1 MFGFRVINQYEQ
13 GIVFRFGRALPGIR
27 QPGLIWIN
35 PFTDRLRKVNMQI
48 IVAAVPGQEAIT
60 RDNVTLKVDAVVYY
74 RVIDPVKAIIN
85 VQNYT
90 YAVSQVAQ
98 TSLRSVI
105 GQSDMDQL
113 LSERDKVN
121 AHLKDVI
128 DAPTEEPWG
137 VRVERV
143 EVKDVSLPESMK
155 RSMSRQAEAERERR
169 ARIISA
175 DGEYQASKKLAQA
188 AAVMAA
194 DPAALQLRLLQTVVE
209 VAAEKNSTLVMPVP
223 VELLRFFDRA
233 ARNGSQD
240 LPQAAAVRDTDAST
254 QDTADAQD
262 TGTLP
267 PVPDM
272 PALAPASNGQTA
284 PVGVDLTAPRD
295 AVPAAPATA

>member
-1 MFGFRVINQYEQ
+1 MFGFKVINQYEQ
-13 GIVFRFGRALPGIR
+13 GIVFRFGRALPDIR
-27 QPGLIWIN
+27 QPGLIWVN

-48 IVAAVPGQEAIT
+48 TVAAVPGQEAIT
-60 RDNVTLKVDAVVYY
+60 RDNVTLRVDAVVYY

-85 VQNYT
+85 VQDYT
-90 YAVSQVAQ
+90 FAISQVAQ

-113 LSERDKVN
+113 LSEREKVN

-128 DAPTEEPWG
+128 DEPTEQPWG
-137 VRVERV
+137 IRVERV

-233 ARNGSQD
+233 ARGTGQE
-240 LPQAAAVRDTDAST
+240 LPQAVDTQAVDTQAGAAGA
-254 QDTADAQD
+254 QDADA
-262 TGTLP
+262 LP
-267 PVPDM
+267 PVPDV
-272 PALAPASNGQTA
+272 PALSAPAHLPASNGVTA
-284 PVGVDLTAPRD
+284 PLNVVPR
-295 AVPAAPATA
+295 APATA